1 MKNAMSKIRK
11 IALIA
16 MGVMATMGLTSC
28 VPTDATAT
36 SGESGGMSAYMMIA
50 VYVLLFVA
58 IYFVMIRP
66 QSKKKKQ
73 EEEMRQNLE
82 IGDELITIGGI
93 KGRVVSIKDDE
104 SFVLETGPDRTKIVF
119 QKWAIS
125 SIVTEKPELNA
136 KADDKKDK
144 KKSKKDKAEEK

>member
-1 MKNAMSKIRK
+1 MSKIRK

-16 MGVMATMGLTSC
+16 MGAMATMGLTSC
-28 VPTDATAT
+28 ASLTDATA
-36 SGESGGMSAYMMIA
+36 SGEGSTGGMLPMLLLYGA
-50 VYVLLFVA
+50 LFVVL
-58 IYFVMIRP
+58 YFVMIRP
-66 QSKKKKQ
+66 QSKKRKQ
-73 EEEMRQNLE
+73 EEEMRQSLE

-104 SFVLETGPDRTKIVF
+104 SFILETGPDRTKILF

-125 SIVTEKPELNA
+125 SIVTEKPELTA

>member
-28 VPTDATAT
+28 APVTDAA
-36 SGESGGMSAYMMIA
+36 SGESGGMGSYMMIA
-50 VYVLLFVA
+50 IYVLLFVA

-66 QSKKKKQ
+66 QSKKRKQ
-73 EEEMRQNLE
+73 EEEMRQSLE
-82 IGDELITIGGI
+82 IGDDLITIGGI

-104 SFVLETGPDRTKIVF
+104 SFILETGPDRTKILF

>member
-28 VPTDATAT
+28 APATDAA
-36 SGESGGMSAYMMIA
+36 SGESGGMGSYMMIA
-50 VYVLLFVA
+50 IYVLLFVA

-66 QSKKKKQ
+66 QSKKRKQ
-73 EEEMRQNLE
+73 EEEMRQSLE

-104 SFVLETGPDRTKIVF
+104 SFILETGPDRTKILF